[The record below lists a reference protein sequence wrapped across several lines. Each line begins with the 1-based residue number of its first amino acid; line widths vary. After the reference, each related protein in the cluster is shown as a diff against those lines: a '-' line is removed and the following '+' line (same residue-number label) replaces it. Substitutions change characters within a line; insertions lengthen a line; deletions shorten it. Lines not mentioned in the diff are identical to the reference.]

1 MMEVAVSAAIGYTL
15 GQFSPAA
22 VGGLVIYKYK
32 ENFIRAKEGEEILVS
47 DFAGTYHDFHH

>member
-22 VGGLVIYKYK
+22 VISNLKK
-32 ENFIRAKEGEEILVS
+32 KSL
-47 DFAGTYHDFHH
+47 